1 MSYKTWA
8 SQLAVPG
15 RIGVRIQATTS
26 PESSSHQ
33 LSACRHD
40 GETLE
45 VVCRCGAVIRIRCQP
60 EETEIV
66 GAIRYALSGV
76 PHDSAVAASV
86 VS

>member
-15 RIGVRIQATTS
+15 RKGVRIPATSLEATI
-26 PESSSHQ
+26 HQ

-40 GETLE
+40 GQTLE
-45 VVCRCGAVIRIRCQP
+45 IVCRCGAIIRIRCQP
-60 EETEIV
+60 DEAEIV
-66 GAIRYALSGV
+66 RAIRYALSDV

>member
-15 RIGVRIQATTS
+15 RKGVRISATS
-26 PESSSHQ
+26 PESTNHQ

-45 VVCRCGAVIRIRCQP
+45 IVCRCGAIIRIRCQP
-60 EETEIV
+60 DESEIV
-66 GAIRYALSGV
+66 RAIRYALSDV

>member
-8 SQLAVPG
+8 GQLAVPG
-15 RIGVRIQATTS
+15 RQSVRLQATTS

-40 GETLE
+40 GQTLE
-45 VVCRCGAVIRIRCQP
+45 IVCRCGAIIRIRCQP

-66 GAIRYALSGV
+66 RAIRYALSDV
-76 PHDSAVAASV
+76 PHDSAVAASI